1 MTASGLPAAI
11 FGKLSRTSVVCSYLF
26 DVFEC
31 DISFIF
37 LFKYIFKY
45 IFNLFLISHHQNN
58 TKILKINFSFLNHH
72 KKLVVLQP

>member
-37 LFKYIFKY
+37 LFKYIF
-45 IFNLFLISHHQNN
+45 NLFLISHHQNN
-58 TKILKINFSFLNHH
+58 TKILKINFSFSNHH

>member
-1 MTASGLPAAI
+1 LFLFEMTASGLPAAI

-37 LFKYIFKY
+37 YLNIYLNI
-45 IFNLFLISHHQNN
+45 FLIY
-58 TKILKINFSFLNHH
+58 F
-72 KKLVVLQP
+72 